1 MASMTASATSSVRRQ
16 RNLGDIRIL
25 EQVYPAG
32 LVIERHSHPH
42 TNLVFL
48 LAGRFTETYPDK
60 QTTGEARSVY
70 FVPAGL
76 THVTRI
82 EQETHC
88 LVARLS
94 EQTLAPIREDGRLP
108 AQPGSVTGVVAQWL
122 VQRMESEFQSADGL
136 AELAMQGILLESLAE
151 VARAAVEP
159 GLSSA
164 PRWLRTVRQVLDAR
178 FRESLNLADIARAAG
193 VHRVHLAREFRRHF
207 ACTVGEY
214 LRRRR
219 VEEAC
224 AMIANSGASLAEIAV
239 RCGFA
244 DQSHFSAI
252 FRRHLGITPARYRES
267 RAPRTNGS
275 R

>member
-1 MASMTASATSSVRRQ
+1 MTVSAPQLEFSTIRRE
-16 RNLGDIRIL
+16 RSLGDIRVA
-25 EQVYPAG
+25 EHVYPAG
-32 LVIERHSHPH
+32 LVIDAHSHPH
-42 TNLVFL
+42 TNLVYL
-48 LAGRFTETYPDK
+48 LEGRFTEAYPGK
-60 QTTGEARSVY
+60 ETAGEARSVY

-82 EQETHC
+82 ERETHC
-88 LVARLS
+88 LVVRLTES
-94 EQTLAPIREDGRLP
+94 ALAPIKEDGRLP

-122 VQRMESEFQSADGL
+122 VQRMESEFHSPDPL

-151 VARAAVEP
+151 VARAASEP

-164 PRWLRTVRQVLDAR
+164 PRWLRTVRHSLDAR
-178 FRESLNLADIARAAG
+178 FRESLNLADIARVAG

-207 ACTVGEY
+207 GCTVGEY

-219 VEEAC
+219 VEQAC
-224 AMIANSGASLAEIAV
+224 TMIAGSEASLAEIAV
-239 RCGFA
+239 LCGFA

-252 FRRHLGITPARYRES
+252 FRRHLGITPAKYRES
-267 RAPRTNGS
+267 RSSRGGS